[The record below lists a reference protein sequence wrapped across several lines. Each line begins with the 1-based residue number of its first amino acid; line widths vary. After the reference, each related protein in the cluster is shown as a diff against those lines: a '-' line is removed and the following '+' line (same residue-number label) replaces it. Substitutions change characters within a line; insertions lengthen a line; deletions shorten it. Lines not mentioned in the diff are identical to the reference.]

1 MLPLLFLNFSLSF
14 SSHAIKNHIY
24 SLKGLGDYAPTR
36 FKSRHV
42 WQASRANG
50 LSLLRLKF
58 LHFFPS
64 YLFSLITA
72 ITTINSTYSVVNNR
86 RFTLQTAIASVKLTW
101 ERPLVTTI
109 CIYAV
114 VVLSVIFCDAILW
127 FLLVASKCE
136 EEELMTKLS

>member
-1 MLPLLFLNFSLSF
+1 MPLLFLNFSLSF
-14 SSHAIKNHIY
+14 TCHAIKNHIY
-24 SLKGLGDYAPTR
+24 SLEGLGDYAPTR

-42 WQASRANG
+42 WQESRADD

-64 YLFSLITA
+64 YLFSLAAA
-72 ITTINSTYSVVNNR
+72 IITINSTYSAVNNR

-101 ERPLVTTI
+101 ERSLVTTI

-114 VVLSVIFCDAILW
+114 
-127 FLLVASKCE
+127 LLLYS
-136 EEELMTKLS
+136 